1 LLWNLAVAAVIVW
14 ADRKLRLGHGRVFA
28 LYVAGYTHGR
38 TWIEMMRTDP
48 ATHVFGVRVNVWV
61 SILVFLGAVVYFV
74 LARKRGDREPPE
86 LLRGTEPGEK
96 AEDDDSAEAEAEPVN
111 LGANS
116 GTDGDEPKQE
126 RRLAR
131 VRADGDDDLAPAHGD
146 DVDVGVVVAGYP
158 LRCEHLRGWASGHH
172 LAAVEQQ
179 HPVGVLAGERQVVQ
193 RRDHRRAV
201 LPAQPVDQGEQRLR
215 VPEVQPGRRLIQ

>member
-1 LLWNLAVAAVIVW
+1 GIPLPAFADAIAPGIVVAQAIGRLGNYFNQELYGGPTDLPRGLVIYERADPDNPLITDRLGGGSDRVRQAVVLPTFLYELLWSLAVAAVIVW

-28 LYVAGYTHGR
+28 LYVAGYTLGR

-111 LGANS
+111 HGANS

-126 RRLAR
+126 
-131 VRADGDDDLAPAHGD
+131 
-146 DVDVGVVVAGYP
+146 
-158 LRCEHLRGWASGHH
+158 
-172 LAAVEQQ
+172 
-179 HPVGVLAGERQVVQ
+179 
-193 RRDHRRAV
+193 
-201 LPAQPVDQGEQRLR
+201 
-215 VPEVQPGRRLIQ
+215 